1 MKRWQQL
8 SLSATGLYGALWVG
22 LAAAAMHLWHGQLDS
37 EAQSRL
43 ISAMAVLALH
53 TLAILALSL
62 HTPARRRHAAVLLC
76 WHLGSWLFVYTLLAA
91 VFQLPFHVGRLAPIG
106 GQLLIVGWLLLAVS
120 PWFRKTP

>member
-8 SLSATGLYGALWVG
+8 SLSAAGLYGAFWVG
-22 LAAAAMHLWHGQLDS
+22 LAAAAMHLWHGQLDHA
-37 EAQSRL
+37 AQRQL
-43 ISAMAVLALH
+43 ISAMAILALH

-62 HTPARRRHAAVLLC
+62 HGQGRRRDAAVLAC

-106 GQLLIVGWLLLAVS
+106 GQLLIVGWLLLAFS